1 MVSVNILLC
10 FAVCSF
16 STSLRHNGKLSVSS
30 KINSAAQNLSIAKTT
45 TPSESITNLNKIF
58 ENISVEEKYSILL
71 ETYSKELND
80 EQSFDKR
87 SQLFSTIDTLYS
99 EFVQI
104 SPNLS
109 TKPSYSYINA
119 ASQLSDSML
128 FSNALQVA
136 RSAGGIRRF
145 GLAINQLTSPSSPIR
160 SDVEVPKDDRDKE
173 VLYAVIVSSFIALFL
188 ASQVTWITPHLARL
202 LLISSTIICVGSR
215 ELC

>member
-30 KINSAAQNLSIAKTT
+30 KLNSAAQNLSIAKTT
-45 TPSESITNLNKIF
+45 SSESITNLNKIF
-58 ENISVEEKYSILL
+58 DNISLEEKYSILL

-87 SQLFSTIDTLYS
+87 SQLFSTMDTLYS
-99 EFVQI
+99 ELVQI

-119 ASQLSDSML
+119 ASQLSDSIL

-145 GLAINQLTSPSSPIR
+145 GLAVKQLTSPSSPIR

-173 VLYAVIVSSFIALFL
+173 VLYAVIVSSFLALFL
-188 ASQVTWITPHLARL
+188 ASQVSWITPNLALL

>member
-1 MVSVNILLC
+1 MVRVNILLC

-30 KINSAAQNLSIAKTT
+30 NINSAAQNLSIAKTT
-45 TPSESITNLNKIF
+45 SSESITNLNKIF
-58 ENISVEEKYSILL
+58 DNISVEEKYSILL
-71 ETYSKELND
+71 ETFSKELNE

-119 ASQLSDSML
+119 ASQLSDSIL

-145 GLAINQLTSPSSPIR
+145 GMAVKLLTSPSSPIR

-173 VLYAVIVSSFIALFL
+173 VFYAVIVSSFLALFL
-188 ASQVTWITPHLARL
+188 ALQVSWITPNLARL
-202 LLISSTIICVGSR
+202 LLISSIIIFVGSR
-215 ELC
+215 ELF

>member
-1 MVSVNILLC
+1 MVSINILLC

-45 TPSESITNLNKIF
+45 SSNLNKIF

-71 ETYSKELND
+71 ETYSKELCE

-119 ASQLSDSML
+119 ASQLSDSIL

-145 GLAINQLTSPSSPIR
+145 GLAAKQLTSPGSPIR
-160 SDVEVPKDDRDKE
+160 SDVEVPTDDRDKE
-173 VLYAVIVSSFIALFL
+173 VLYAVIVSLFLALFL
-188 ASQVTWITPHLARL
+188 ASQVSWITPNLALL